1 MGNRLLYNTE
11 IMKKKRYIVTN
22 NCYWYD
28 KLKTPRTHHFI
39 EVCDMQT
46 GEIIELR
53 NGTVIEVVK
62 KVA

>member
-1 MGNRLLYNTE
+1 
-11 IMKKKRYIVTN
+11 MKKKRYIVTN

-28 KLKTPRTHHFI
+28 NLKTPRTHHFI